1 MPAAP
6 RHCPARLALLLS
18 LAVHGLA
25 LAAFALLQRAT
36 DPHGPGGATMEVAFF
51 EEPAAPPDTGS
62 SAPPAAAAV
71 PAHLLPTVAPAPLPV
86 PALLAAVELPRT
98 LPELGALRPP
108 LAEPP
113 AVRTAEH

>member
-6 RHCPARLALLLS
+6 RHRPARLALLLS

-25 LAAFALLQRAT
+25 LAAFALLQRAA

-62 SAPPAAAAV
+62 SAPLAAAAV
-71 PAHLLPTVAPAPLPV
+71 PAHLLPAVAPAPLPL

-98 LPELGALRPP
+98 L
-108 LAEPP
+108 
-113 AVRTAEH
+113 